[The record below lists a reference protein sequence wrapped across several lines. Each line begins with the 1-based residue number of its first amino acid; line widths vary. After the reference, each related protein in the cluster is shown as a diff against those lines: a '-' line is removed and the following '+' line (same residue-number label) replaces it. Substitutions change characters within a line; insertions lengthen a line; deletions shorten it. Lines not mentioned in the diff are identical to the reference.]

1 MPLQACSSEGK
12 PGYRWGAVGACYTY
26 TPGDRASMLR
36 AKKKAMAQAVA
47 MSYSQKRAGKTPEV
61 PV

>member
-1 MPLQACSSEGK
+1 MPLQPCSENGK
-12 PGYRWGAVGACYTY
+12 PGFKWGAGGACYTY
-26 TPGDRASMLR
+26 TPGNTASMAA
-36 AKKKAMAQAVA
+36 AKRKAMAQAVA

>member
-1 MPLQACSSEGK
+1 MPLQACSSDGK
-12 PGYRWGAVGACYTY
+12 PGFKWGAGGACYTY
-26 TPGDRASMLR
+26 TAGNRASMTA